1 MEYDEKILILSAV
14 WNSEQYLRQELE
26 SVLNQ
31 TYTNWELLF
40 SNDYANE
47 ETTTI
52 MEEYCAKD
60 SRIRMICNDSGRKG
74 AHGNYRNLI
83 INADI
88 GNDAYSFYTYMDSD
102 DLWKPDKLETYIQK
116 AQEVRKEKGEHTPV
130 CFTCNMELIDSDGN
144 LIDPDFASSYAY
156 EIRNPMDAFLT
167 HRVFGCNLFFDR
179 TVFHALREMMSDPD
193 FPKTISFDNFTYQTA
208 AALDADLSFIQK
220 VLMSYRRH
228 QNNSTAGA
236 VYSITPAY
244 LLKSLAGIG
253 NVIHNNAYI
262 ARDSIDSID
271 FILRLNL
278 KPEKRQELLEVR
290 EGLEK
295 GGIPAMKM
303 WHKYHISC
311 GNKIRTLENWVSLC
325 LGLER
330 KYMNREK
337 YPEL

>member
-1 MEYDEKILILSAV
+1 MRHDGKILILSAV
-14 WNSEQYLRQELE
+14 WNSERYLRQELE

-31 TYTNWELLF
+31 TCTNWELLF

-47 ETTTI
+47 ETTAI
-52 MEEYCAKD
+52 MEEYSAKD
-60 SRIRMICNDSGRKG
+60 ARIRMMYNNSGRKG

-83 INADI
+83 VNGDI
-88 GNDAYSFYTYMDSD
+88 RNDAYEFYTYMDSD
-102 DLWKPDKLETYIQK
+102 DIWKPDKLETYIRK
-116 AQEVRKEKGEHTPV
+116 AQEVRKEKGENTPI

-156 EIRNPMDAFLT
+156 EIKHPMDAFLT

-179 TVFHALREMMSDPD
+179 TVFHALRKMMSDPD

-208 AALDADLSFIQK
+208 AALGADLSFIPK

-228 QNNSTAGA
+228 QNNSTNGA
-236 VYSITPAY
+236 VYFITPAY
-244 LLKSLAGIG
+244 LLKSLSGIG

-262 ARDSIDSID
+262 ARDSIDAID
-271 FILRLNL
+271 YILNL
-278 KPEKRQELLEVR
+278 DLSPEKQRQLLEVR
-290 EGLEK
+290 EGLDK

-303 WHKYHISC
+303 WHKNHINC
-311 GNKIRTLENWVSLC
+311 GNTLRTVENWLSLC
-325 LGLER
+325 LGFER
-330 KYMNREK
+330 KYMDHKK